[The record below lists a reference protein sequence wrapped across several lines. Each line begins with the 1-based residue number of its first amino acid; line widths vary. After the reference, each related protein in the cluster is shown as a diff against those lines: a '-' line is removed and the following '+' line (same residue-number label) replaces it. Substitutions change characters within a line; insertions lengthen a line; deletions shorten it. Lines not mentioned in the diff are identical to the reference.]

1 MVDNVIGKMIHIL
14 VMLVLLIWIV
24 LRVIS
29 EPWTIRRQLLTVVLV
44 LVLIRYLVYY
54 YRKFLYD

>member
-1 MVDNVIGKMIHIL
+1 MVDNVIGKLIHIL

-29 EPWTIRRQLLTVVLV
+29 EPWTVRRQILTAVLV